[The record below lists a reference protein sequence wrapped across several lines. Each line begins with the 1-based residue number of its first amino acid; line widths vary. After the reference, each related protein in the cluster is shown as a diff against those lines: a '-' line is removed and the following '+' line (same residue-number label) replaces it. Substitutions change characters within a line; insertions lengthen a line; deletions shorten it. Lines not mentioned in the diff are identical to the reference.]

1 MGYDVQQ
8 NDSARC
14 QHMQKLLIS
23 LGAVLGV
30 LLGGCSV
37 VSWPG
42 IYKIDVQQGQ
52 PITQQLVDQL
62 YPGMTHQQ
70 VSYVMGTP
78 LMVDPFHDGRWDYV
92 YTFQPGG
99 GEREQRHLSLFFTG
113 DKLARI
119 EGDLHPS
126 GDPAAA
132 ARAARHEQTIEVKGG
147 AQPPGLLQELKS
159 SVGLG
164 GADTPSEP
172 HRPIP
177 GAGPRDRPESP

>member
-1 MGYDVQQ
+1 MGYDVGQ
-8 NDSARC
+8 NHSARC

-23 LGAVLGV
+23 LVAVPGM
-30 LLGGCSV
+30 LLSGCSV

-42 IYKIDVQQGQ
+42 VYKVDVQQGH

-62 YPGMTHQQ
+62 YPGMTQQQ

-78 LMVDPFHDGRWDYV
+78 LLVDPFHDGRWDYV

-119 EGDLHPS
+119 EGDLRPS
-126 GDPAAA
+126 GDPEAAA
-132 ARAARHEQTIEVKGG
+132 QAAHHEQTIEVTGSE
-147 AQPPGLLQELKS
+147 QPAGLLQELKS

-164 GADTPSEP
+164 GADVPTEP
-172 HRPIP
+172 RRPIP
-177 GAGPRDRPESP
+177 GTGPRDRPDSP